1 MIGIINTGI
10 GNIPSVLSALKKIE
24 KDTLL
29 CTNKNDL
36 DKVKKIILPGVGSF
50 KVLNEKINETELFYP
65 IQNKVK
71 NGIPILGICLGFH
84 ALYEKSIEYG
94 VFKGLDLIKGE
105 VVNINSLK
113 KGIKIPHIGWNS
125 CKFHKDSKLFKGIKD
140 ESDFYFTHSYTPI
153 NYDNNLVSTFS
164 NYEVDLVSA
173 IEKENIFGVQFH
185 PEKSQKNG
193 LRLLKNFCE
202 IQC

>member
-50 KVLNEKINETELFYP
+50 KVFNEKINDTELFYP

-84 ALYEKSIEYG
+84 ALFEKSIEYG
-94 VFKGLDLIKGE
+94 VFEGLNLIKGE
-105 VVNINSLK
+105 VVKINSLK
-113 KGIKIPHIGWNS
+113 KGIKVPHIGWNS
-125 CKFHKDSKLFKGIKD
+125 CKFHKDCKLFKGIKN

-153 NYDNNLVSTFS
+153 NYDNNFVSSFS

-193 LRLLKNFCE
+193 LKLLKNFCE

>member
-24 KDTLL
+24 MDTML
-29 CTNKNDL
+29 CTNKNHL
-36 DKVKKIILPGVGSF
+36 YKVKKIILPGVGSF
-50 KVLNEKINETELFYP
+50 KVFNEKINDTELFYP

-84 ALYEKSIEYG
+84 ALFEKSIEYG
-94 VFKGLDLIKGE
+94 VFEGLDLIKGE
-105 VVNINSLK
+105 VVKINSLK
-113 KGIKIPHIGWNS
+113 KGIKTPHIGWNS

-153 NYDNNLVSTFS
+153 NYDNNFVSTFS

-193 LRLLKNFCE
+193 LKLLKNFCE